1 LSDSRPAEIERK
13 FLVPELPAEVLTRAA
28 TRLRQGYLS
37 IEPAEVRVRSRD
49 DGTHQLTVKSAGGL
63 TRTEVELALTP
74 EQFEALWPLAQRSVQ
89 KSRTLYEVDG
99 WPAEIDVYTGKLAGL
114 VVVEIEFPSEADANA
129 FTPPSWFGTEVT
141 DDPRYRNAALAVSE
155 ENGAVPAERT
165 EMASTTLD
173 PVIPAA
179 KLSELIGLLD
189 DVDSVELKLT
199 MPVSDRQPAGAAL
212 GVDPLDA
219 QIRQVYFFDTP
230 DLALNRAGLVVR
242 ARRVQKKGDDSV
254 VKLRP
259 VVPTDLPSDL
269 RASPNFG
276 VEVDAMPGGFV
287 CSGSMKQSLGTK
299 DVRRVLLG
307 ERRLRKLFS
316 KEQRALYE
324 AHAPDGL
331 AIDDL
336 SILGPVFVLKLRFS
350 PPGLARKLVAELWL
364 YPDNSMIL
372 ELSTKCLPAE
382 AFAVAAETRSFLADH
397 GIDMSSEQETKTKK
411 ALEYFAATL

>member
-1 LSDSRPAEIERK
+1 MPEIERK
-13 FLVPELPAEVLTRAA
+13 FLVPELPPEVRSRAA
-28 TRLRQGYLS
+28 MRIRQGYLS

-49 DGTHQLTVKSAGGL
+49 DRTHELTVKSAGGL

-74 EQFEALWPLAQRSVQ
+74 EQFEELWPLAQRSVE
-89 KSRTLYEVDG
+89 KSRTHYEVDG
-99 WPAEIDVYTGKLAGL
+99 WTAEIDAYTGKLDGL

-141 DDPRYRNAALAVSE
+141 EDPRYRNAALA
-155 ENGAVPAERT
+155 AVNVPPERKH
-165 EMASTTLD
+165 MASTTAD
-173 PVIPAA
+173 RTIPADQ
-179 KLSELIGLLD
+179 LPELLGLLD
-189 DVDSVELKLT
+189 EADTVELKLT
-199 MPVSDRQPAGAAL
+199 TPVSDRQPAAAAL
-212 GVDPLDA
+212 GVDPLDG

-230 DLALNRAGLVVR
+230 DLALNKAGLVLR
-242 ARRVQKKGDDSV
+242 ARRVQGKGDDSV

-259 VVPTDLPSDL
+259 VVPAELPSEL
-269 RASPNFG
+269 RASPHFG

-287 CSGSMKQSLGTK
+287 CSGSMKRSLGTK
-299 DVRRVLLG
+299 DVRRVVLG
-307 ERRLRKLFS
+307 ERGLRKLFS
-316 KEQRALYE
+316 KEQRALYD

-350 PPGLARKLVAELWL
+350 PRGYARKLVAELWL

-382 AFAVAAETRSFLADH
+382 AFDVAGETRSFLAGK
-397 GIDMSSEQETKTKK
+397 GIDMSSQQETKTRK
-411 ALEYFAATL
+411 ALEYFAATI

>member
-1 LSDSRPAEIERK
+1 VPEIERK
-13 FLVPELPAEVLTRAA
+13 FLVEELPAEARSRLA

-37 IEPAEVRVRSRD
+37 VGTAEVRVRSRD
-49 DGTHQLTVKSAGGL
+49 DLTHRLTVKSAGGL
-63 TRTEVELALTP
+63 TRTEVELPLTP
-74 EQFEALWPLAQRSVQ
+74 EQFEELWPLVQSSVQ

-99 WPAEIDVYTGKLAGL
+99 RTAEIDVYAGKLDGL
-114 VVVEIEFPSEADANA
+114 VVAEVEFPTEADAHA

-141 DDPRYRNAALAVSE
+141 DDPRYRNSALAAAVAPPQSPAK
-155 ENGAVPAERT
+155 GAPVV
-165 EMASTTLD
+165 TTAAAPL
-173 PVIPAA
+173 IPADQ
-179 KLSELIGLLD
+179 LPELLGLLD
-189 DVDSVELKLT
+189 QTDTVELKLT

-230 DLALNRAGLVVR
+230 DLALNKAGLVVR
-242 ARRVQKKGDDSV
+242 ARRVQRKGDDSV

-259 VVPTDLPSDL
+259 IVPEELPSEL
-269 RASPNFG
+269 RASPSFG

-287 CSGSMKQSLGTK
+287 CSGSMKRSLGKK
-299 DVRRVLLG
+299 DVRRVVLG
-307 ERRLRKLFS
+307 ERPLRKLFS

-331 AIDDL
+331 AIDEL

-350 PPGLARKLVAELWL
+350 PRGLARKLVAELWL

-382 AFAVAAETRSFLADH
+382 AFDVAAETRSYLAEK
-397 GIDMSSEQETKTKK
+397 GVDMSSDQETKTKK
-411 ALEYFAATL
+411 ALEYFAASM